1 MSFTND
7 GFEILSDVFSTNN
20 LNAIIEDVI
29 SSDIK
34 RQKGGIRNA
43 EKKYQSIKSLVSSE
57 KLFNLASNYLLNA
70 PKVVRVIYFDKTI
83 ENNWLVTWHQDR
95 TVAVTERFELEGWNS
110 WSVKDGTHHV
120 QPPLE
125 VLNDMVTFR
134 VHLDAA
140 NEKNGCLKIMP
151 CSHALGILSQDEI
164 NQYCNNHS
172 SINCVVNK
180 GDTLIMRPHLF
191 HSSSKALNPTNRRV
205 VHIEFSGYCLPKG
218 ILWA

>member
-7 GFEILSDVFSTNN
+7 GFEILNNFVSTKN
-20 LNAIIEDVI
+20 LNTIIEDVV

-43 EKKYQSIKSLVSSE
+43 EKKYKSIKKLISSE
-57 KLFNLASNYLLNA
+57 KLFNRARNYLLND

-95 TVAVTERFELEGWNS
+95 TVAVSERFELEGWGS

-125 VLNDMVTFR
+125 VLNNMVTFR

-151 CSHALGILSQDEI
+151 CSHELGILSQDEI
-164 NQYCNNHS
+164 NQYCNNHIP
-172 SINCVVNK
+172 INCVVNK
-180 GDTLIMRPHLF
+180 GDTLIMRPHLL
-191 HSSSKALNPTNRRV
+191 HSSSKAVNPTNRRV
-205 VHIEFSGYCLPKG
+205 VHIEFSGFCLPEG

>member
-1 MSFTND
+1 VSFTND

>member
-1 MSFTND
+1 M
-7 GFEILSDVFSTNN
+7 
-20 LNAIIEDVI
+20 
-29 SSDIK
+29 K
-34 RQKGGIRNA
+34 KQKGGVRNA
-43 EKKYQSIKSLVSSE
+43 EKKYQSIKNLVSSE
-57 KLFNLASNYLLNA
+57 KLLNRARNYLLND

-95 TVAVTERFELEGWNS
+95 TVAVTERFELEGWGS

-125 VLNDMVTFR
+125 VLNNMITFR

-151 CSHALGILSQDEI
+151 CSHKLGILSQAEI
-164 NQYCNNHS
+164 NQYCNNHT
-172 SINCVVNK
+172 SINCIVNK
-180 GDTLIMRPHLF
+180 GDTLIMRPHLL
-191 HSSSKALNPTNRRV
+191 HSSSKAVNPTNRRV
-205 VHIEFSGYCLPKG
+205 VHIEFSGFCLPEG

>member
-1 MSFTND
+1 MSFKND
-7 GFEILSDVFSTNN
+7 GFEILSDCVSTKS
-20 LNAIIEDVI
+20 LNTIIEDVV

-43 EKKYQSIKSLVSSE
+43 EKKYQSIKNLVSSE
-57 KLFNLASNYLLNA
+57 KLLNQARNYLLND
-70 PKVVRVIYFDKTI
+70 PKVVRVIYFDKTV

-95 TVAVTERFELEGWNS
+95 AVAVTERFELEGWGS
-110 WSVKDGTHHV
+110 WSIKDGTHHV

-125 VLNDMVTFR
+125 VLNNMVTFR

-151 CSHALGILSQDEI
+151 CSHELGILSQDEI
-164 NQYCNNHS
+164 NQYCNNHIL
-172 SINCVVNK
+172 INCIVNK
-180 GDTLIMRPHLF
+180 GDTLIMRPHLL
-191 HSSSKALNPTNRRV
+191 HSSSKAVNPTNRRV
-205 VHIEFSGYCLPKG
+205 VHIEFSGFCLPEG